1 MNLNFVENFAR
12 IRVYPTDVQI
22 FLFSLFLTHSGDI
35 EISIGLKWINELL
48 DQLGV
53 MENKHSKASII
64 KESIFWL
71 WNSH

>member
-35 EISIGLKWINELL
+35 EISIELKWINELL
-48 DQLGV
+48 D
-53 MENKHSKASII
+53 
-64 KESIFWL
+64 
-71 WNSH
+71 

>member
-1 MNLNFVENFAR
+1 MCVHKYVCPRKEKMNLNFVENFAR

-48 DQLGV
+48 D
-53 MENKHSKASII
+53 
-64 KESIFWL
+64 
-71 WNSH
+71 